1 MSDGAGTL
9 PADVVAR
16 VRDCI
21 AARAGLEPVGWVL
34 ERRLDDRMRAL
45 DVANP
50 ADYAHLLESP
60 AGLRELEL
68 LIEAL
73 RVGETR
79 FFRHRSHVAAL
90 TDLVAPAIRKARGS
104 GTVSAWSAGCATG
117 QEPYTLAMV
126 LGRLL
131 PRHQVSVLATDISAE
146 AVDAARRAVYPAA
159 VLANVPDDWQRYG
172 FTTAGTDD
180 AGRPLVRVADT
191 VARRVRFERR
201 NLHDG
206 GFPRGL
212 DLIWCRNVLI
222 YFERE
227 ARARAIDRLAAS
239 LAPGGFLFLGYAET
253 LRDLTDLETIRTPDA
268 TLYRRQTTA
277 PARPH
282 RASAPPPPARRPS
295 APPPLTREEIVIE
308 LRGRYGGDD
317 PQRLARELAPL
328 LEATATT
335 AVIDVNGADYLGDEA
350 AATLRRALSAAR
362 AAGVSVQLAARRPG
376 TRRWLQR
383 WGLTTEA
390 SS

>member
-1 MSDGAGTL
+1 MSGDAGTL
-9 PADVVAR
+9 PAGVVAR

-21 AARAGLEPVGWVL
+21 AARAGLEPVSWVL

-45 DVANP
+45 DVADP

-79 FFRHRSHVAAL
+79 FFRHRSHITAL
-90 TDLVAPAIRKARGS
+90 TDVVAPAIRKARAS
-104 GTVSAWSAGCATG
+104 STVSAWSAGCATG

-126 LGRLL
+126 LGKLL

-146 AVDAARRAVYPAA
+146 AIDAARRAVYPAA
-159 VLANVPDDWQRYG
+159 ALANVPADWQRYG
-172 FTTAGTDD
+172 FADAGAGD
-180 AGRPLVRVADT
+180 AGRPLVRIADT

-227 ARARAIDRLAAS
+227 ARTKAIDRLAAS

-268 TLYRRQTTA
+268 TLYRRSPPA
-277 PARPH
+277 PPRP
-282 RASAPPPPARRPS
+282 RRTNSTPPPARRPS

-308 LRGRYGGDD
+308 LRGRYDGDD

-328 LEATATT
+328 LEAAATA
-335 AVIDVNGADYLGDEA
+335 AVVDVDGADYLGDEA
-350 AATLRRALSAAR
+350 AATFRRALSAAR
-362 AAGVSVQLAARRPG
+362 AAGVRVVLAARRPG
-376 TRRWLQR
+376 TRRWLER
-383 WGLTTEA
+383 WGLATEEVP
-390 SS
+390 

>member
-1 MSDGAGTL
+1 MSGDAGTL

-34 ERRLDDRMRAL
+34 ERRLDDRLRAL
-45 DVANP
+45 NVADP

-90 TDLVAPAIRKARGS
+90 TDVVAPAIRKARAS
-104 GTVSAWSAGCATG
+104 GRVSAWSAGCATG

-126 LGRLL
+126 LGKLL
-131 PRHQVSVLATDISAE
+131 PRHDVTVLASDISAD
-146 AVDAARRAVYPAA
+146 AIDAARGAVYPAA
-159 VLANVPDDWQRYG
+159 ALANVPADWQRYA
-172 FTTAGTDD
+172 FTNAGADD
-180 AGRPLVRVADT
+180 AGRPLVRIADG

-227 ARARAIDRLAAS
+227 ARAKAIDRLASS

-268 TLYRRQTTA
+268 TLYRR
-277 PARPH
+277 AR
-282 RASAPPPPARRPS
+282 AAAPPAPRPRATTPPARRPS

-308 LRGRYGGDD
+308 LRGHYGGDD

-328 LEATATT
+328 LEAAATA
-335 AVIDVNGADYLGDEA
+335 AVVDLDGADYLGDEA

-362 AAGVSVQLAARRPG
+362 AAGVRVALAARRSG

-383 WGLTTEA
+383 WGLSEEA
-390 SS
+390 P